1 MRPQESILPGPISE
15 NSPKFIVIGEDD
27 KDDEELLKEIFNSID
42 NSFSI
47 VFVNTGQQ
55 VLTYLQNLRG
65 HLPCLILLDYNMPVL
80 NGADILEALKKDP
93 RYNRVPKVIW
103 STSTS
108 ETFKKICLQ
117 AGANEY
123 MVKPSN
129 ITELTEM
136 IRHMISFC

>member
-1 MRPQESILPGPISE
+1 MRPQESIISPLISDT
-15 NSPKFIVIGEDD
+15 NSKFILIGEDD
-27 KDDEELLKEIFNSID
+27 KDDQDLLKEIFNSID
-42 NSFSI
+42 DSFSI
-47 VFVNTGQQ
+47 TFINNGQQ
-55 VLTYLQNLRG
+55 VLTYLQNLQE

-93 RYNRVPKVIW
+93 RYNSIPKIIW

-108 ETFKKICLQ
+108 ESFKKICLK

-123 MVKPSN
+123 IVKPSN

-136 IRHMISFC
+136 VRYMISFC